1 MVNSKIKIPG
11 CLVENYKAVFIL
23 YVLLAIVVSLQVLLA
38 GPWEANSRIYTH
50 YNNYIIFK
58 QSFLHLIANQNLYTW
73 HLEEHWDLFKYSPT
87 FALFFGLF
95 AYWPEAIGLSL
106 WNLLNALCLFF
117 AIKQLPRIGT
127 KEKVFILLFL
137 VVELV
142 ISLQNSQSNALIA
155 GLIILAF
162 VLLENHR
169 YFLATLCIAATVYI
183 KIFGLL
189 AIVLFLFYPR
199 KQKLFLYIAFWFVLL
214 TLLPLI
220 LISLPQLKLLYSS
233 WFDLLVNDHSVEYGI
248 SVLGWLT
255 AWFHWTINKNLVV
268 LSGLLIFVIPFLQW
282 KRFSDYF
289 PRLFLLTSILIW
301 IVIFNHMAESPTYI
315 IAMAGVSIWYFSQ
328 ARTVTNMILV
338 IVAFIFSSLSQT
350 DVFPRS
356 LQDNFIDPYI
366 IKAVPCIIIWV
377 KLIVD
382 SLWDSSKATTHL
394 YFK

>member
-1 MVNSKIKIPG
+1 M
-11 CLVENYKAVFIL
+11 
-23 YVLLAIVVSLQVLLA
+23 SLQVFLA
-38 GPWEANSRIYTH
+38 GPWEANSTIYTH

-95 AYWPEAIGLSL
+95 AYWPDAIGLSL

-127 KEKVFILLFL
+127 KEKVFVLLFL

-199 KQKLFLYIAFWFVLL
+199 KQKLFFYTFFWFVLL

-248 SVLGWLT
+248 SVLGWLMP
-255 AWFHWTINKNLVV
+255 
-268 LSGLLIFVIPFLQW
+268 SG
-282 KRFSDYF
+282 
-289 PRLFLLTSILIW
+289 
-301 IVIFNHMAESPTYI
+301 
-315 IAMAGVSIWYFSQ
+315 G
-328 ARTVTNMILV
+328 
-338 IVAFIFSSLSQT
+338 
-350 DVFPRS
+350 
-356 LQDNFIDPYI
+356 
-366 IKAVPCIIIWV
+366 
-377 KLIVD
+377 
-382 SLWDSSKATTHL
+382 
-394 YFK
+394 